1 MPLSEYE
8 QRVIEALE
16 QALYEHDPDFDHRL
30 RSANTVLDA
39 AGRRLALSVLGV
51 VVGLVLMLAFCWTTT
66 VGLGIVGFL
75 VMFVSLDIFWESAS
89 RMRRSR
95 SDGFSPSGWIMGLA
109 EDTRYRL
116 SDWFRLR

>member
-1 MPLSEYE
+1 MPLSEHE

-30 RSANTVLDA
+30 RSADTVLD

-51 VVGLVLMLAFCWTTT
+51 VLGLALVLAFCWTTT

-75 VMFVSLDIFWESAS
+75 VMFVSLDIFWENAS

-95 SDGFSPSGWIMGLA
+95 LDGFSRSGWIMGIA
-109 EDTRYRL
+109 EDMWYRL
-116 SDWFRLR
+116 RDWFRFRP